1 MANVFD
7 VAAYILEKEGEM
19 TTMKLQKLCYYA
31 QAWSLAW
38 EGRPLFDEDFQAWA
52 NGPVC
57 RELYNKHAGYFEI
70 KDMHFFDREK
80 SSSGLTKKEKDI
92 IKDVLETYGDKTAR
106 WLSDL
111 THMERPWKEARGDLA
126 KGARGTTVIRKDV
139 MQDYYAGL

>member
-70 KDMHFFDREK
+70 KDMHFFDGEK

-106 WLSDL
+106 GKSRHSRKKGNTLPQPL
-111 THMERPWKEARGDLA
+111 RLA
-126 KGARGTTVIRKDV
+126 LGRSLEIMLLQLHNAP
-139 MQDYYAGL
+139 